1 MAWAAEHKPRMCPAQ
16 LPGRQAVKLPGAS
29 GKLAGLSSGDFML
42 LIMRTKIQSGLVL
55 PQQRAGLPNV
65 DCITS
70 FNSSLRDT
78 GYSDQQVAPS

>member
-1 MAWAAEHKPRMCPAQ
+1 
-16 LPGRQAVKLPGAS
+16 
-29 GKLAGLSSGDFML
+29 ML
-42 LIMRTKIQSGLVL
+42 LIMCVKIQSGLVL

-78 GYSDQQVAPS
+78 GHSDQQVAPS